1 MKLVFFLEKMSCKNC
16 LQNDEESFERSTC
29 IFRSRWSLVI
39 FLLNV
44 VLNIKELWEDYCY
57 YEKLSEKCSVCQ
69 FRMVYLNDFD
79 LYEHS
84 FDFNFLVNYR
94 SHVTII

>member
-57 YEKLSEKCSVCQ
+57 YEKLSEKCLSVSDGL
-69 FRMVYLNDFD
+69 F
-79 LYEHS
+79 E
-84 FDFNFLVNYR
+84 
-94 SHVTII
+94 